1 MAADKVSHDTPED
14 VQTEKQQPGVVLNT
28 LDAKGHHG
36 GQSVQAQ
43 PALSRRQAIS
53 AYFTIAAAAFGLI
66 RCVAMLLPCR
76 PRDLTV

>member
-1 MAADKVSHDTPED
+1 MAADKVSRDTPED
-14 VQTEKQQPGVVLNT
+14 VQTEKQQVVLNT

-43 PALSRRQAIS
+43 PTLSRKQTIS

-66 RCVAMLLPCR
+66 R
-76 PRDLTV
+76 